1 MSKFDRTPTT
11 PRPEPIPPSERPQP
25 DLNLELEKVQQVV
38 EGHFPSYWP
47 AVKAGLATIAT
58 LKLKDNAN
66 PATLIYFGG
75 PSTGKTTSVDIFS
88 DSPITY
94 RSDHFTPA
102 AFVSHKADVPTERLA
117 DIDLL
122 PRIRYR
128 CLLTPEMA
136 PTFSGREDTLRERLA
151 ILTRV
156 LDGRGLKT
164 DTGAHGPRGYDG
176 DYLFSWIGATTP
188 FRDKVWD
195 IMGNMGSRLLFW
207 PMPEENLTP
216 NEIVQANEG
225 TPYRER
231 VEECRK
237 VVHSFLSHMFG
248 SEEAIRSVTWS
259 SEKETKEL
267 KGYIAC
273 LASLLSALR
282 SKEAAFRA
290 YAMLYNFARG
300 HALLSGRRSLDWEDT
315 PLTAQLAIGSIP
327 EAQRKVFSAL
337 IRCHGHLSAEIGQ
350 ELVGWGKSKTYD
362 ELRKFDGDV
371 MEFVEKPVQHLRL
384 RDRWAWTVLLADHV
398 GGQYRGDKLDRLM
411 LALAPPDIRL
421 AYERACKSAER

>member
-1 MSKFDRTPTT
+1 MSKHKRIPII
-11 PRPEPIPPSERPQP
+11 PPQEPIPAPEP

-38 EGHFPSYWP
+38 EGHFPQYWP
-47 AVKAGLATIAT
+47 AIKAGLATIAT
-58 LKLKDNAN
+58 LLLEDNSN
-66 PATLIYFGG
+66 PATMICHGG
-75 PSTGKTTSVDIFS
+75 PSTGKTTVISVFSGHSVTYHS
-88 DSPITY
+88 DS
-94 RSDHFTPA
+94 FTTA
-102 AFVSHKADVPTERLA
+102 AFVSNRADVPEEKLA
-117 DIDLL
+117 RIDLL
-122 PRIRYR
+122 PRIRYK

-156 LDGRGLKT
+156 LDGQGLRT
-164 DTGAHGPRGYDG
+164 NTGAHEPRGYDG
-176 DYLFSWIGATTP
+176 DYLFAWIGATTP

-216 NEIVQANEG
+216 NEIVRANEG

-248 SEEAIRSVTWS
+248 SEEAIRSVVWK
-259 SEKETKEL
+259 EETKEL

-315 PLTAQLAIGSIP
+315 PLTVQLAIGSIP
-327 EAQRKVFSAL
+327 EDRRKVFSAL
-337 IRCHGHLSAEIGQ
+337 IRCHGYLSTEIGQ
-350 ELVGWGKSKTYD
+350 ELVGWGKTKAYD
-362 ELRKFDGDV
+362 ELRKFDGEV

-384 RDRWAWTVLLADHV
+384 RDRWAWTILLADYV
-398 GGQYRGDKLDRLM
+398 GGRYEGPSLDRLL
-411 LALAPPDIRL
+411 LALAPPDIKR
-421 AYERACKSAER
+421 AYERACKNAERQNDP